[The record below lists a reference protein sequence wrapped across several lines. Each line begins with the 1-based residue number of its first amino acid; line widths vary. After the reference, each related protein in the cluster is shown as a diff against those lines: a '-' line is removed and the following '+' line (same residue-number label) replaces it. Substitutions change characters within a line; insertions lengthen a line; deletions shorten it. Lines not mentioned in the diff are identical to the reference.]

1 MGETWRC
8 SCGAENAGKFCTAC
22 GMRRAETWRCPCG
35 AENTGKFCTA
45 CGMRRETKW
54 SGLFLSHSHM
64 SMDSSY
70 SFTLQE
76 DADGQMRLYGECWK
90 NGWHAAVSKPN
101 SIVIDSAAAD
111 QLRSMALDALPV
123 RIRGQKPVPP
133 AHQPSDQSSFCLVLT
148 YPNGTRYEKKVP
160 GDLRGRIAEML
171 SETIVKASSESRN
184 PAEPNEADAA
194 LYGFFQMLRR

>member
-1 MGETWRC
+1 MG
-8 SCGAENAGKFCTAC
+8 
-22 GMRRAETWRCPCG
+22 ETWRCPCG

-54 SGLFLSHSHM
+54 SGLFLSHRHM
-64 SMDSSY
+64 SMGSNY

-90 NGWHAAVSKPN
+90 NGCHAAVSKPN